1 MNDHCKKL
9 VTDTELY
16 NSIQSM
22 PDGSKQL
29 THTFTDECLMN
40 LIKQIVLETSS
51 MASKGGASLDTV
63 TRIRRKFL
71 A

>member
-1 MNDHCKKL
+1 MNEYCKKL
-9 VTDTELY
+9 VSQTELY
-16 NSIQSM
+16 NSVQSM
-22 PDGSKQL
+22 QDGSKAL

-51 MASKGGASLDTV
+51 MASKGGASIETV
-63 TRIRRKFL
+63 TRIRRKFM